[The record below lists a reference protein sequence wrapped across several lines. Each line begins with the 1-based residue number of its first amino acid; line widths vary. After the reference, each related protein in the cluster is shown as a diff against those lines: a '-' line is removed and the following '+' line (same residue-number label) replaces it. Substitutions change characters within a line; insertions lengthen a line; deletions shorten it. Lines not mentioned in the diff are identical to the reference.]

1 MPLQGNRGLGQILVL
16 RNQDIKIAGFSDKMG
31 KKCKV
36 MFLNTRAI
44 TGTLTRTAID
54 NSKNGYTEE
63 DKRGKTGSEAYPEAV
78 L

>member
-1 MPLQGNRGLGQILVL
+1 
-16 RNQDIKIAGFSDKMG
+16 
-31 KKCKV
+31 